1 MAQELELIV
10 DLLKEMKR
18 VNNTNMEG
26 FDRLLANISSKLD
39 SLDGSVASTE
49 LLKAYLG
56 ELTKNV
62 EDKYSTTIT
71 KFTDI
76 EQALRSIFLDQQEH
90 VHNKDM
96 KELFDIFSKNMNGFY
111 TEAKQQKALLSG
123 IESRLSD
130 LSNNKSDKE
139 DILRTITLLRN
150 DFENLNHAY
159 KNTIDEVNSNLK
171 GILTNLIKMD
181 QTAINTE
188 MKEQLDNLYKAASD
202 IVNYLKSI
210 DEKDAQIEKVLA
222 NVATSE
228 NLKIA
233 QGVLDSIIQKTI
245 EITASI
251 ENLSDKKDIEGL
263 QAAAVIMNNKLDEAS
278 TKEDFSKI
286 NLKTESLLTQAEE
299 VKQTLAEVTKNIEEL
314 PNTTQLEESLAG
326 IFQDTK
332 KLQEDIE
339 ASNLKKEV
347 NDIENKINNLTDELT
362 TVKNIIEDINE
373 VLASKILTSI
383 ESISFENET
392 YDIKEH
398 VSKMVAQLPQKEDID
413 RILEEHKAHSQAL
426 NSIIEKTD
434 IIQDKLDNLPT
445 HQDIEILN
453 NNQLGLIENLQAVAT
468 KEDFEALSSK
478 SDEIEDKLDN
488 LNFDNEFEH
497 IYDKTSSIEEWLEKS
512 KIKEKTEAISEKLE
526 AKSEQKDLLEL
537 LNLTKNIIKELEEL
551 SENADVKKVN
561 RTVSDIY
568 QMIDE
573 LKTDL
578 MNTQEM
584 HNDSIIVQLS
594 ELQKSISNIVTA
606 EEFSKFIDEL
616 KDFIQGI
623 LNHTEKLS
631 SDFDDVKK
639 LQDDIIF
646 KLENL
651 DVSNIKNAIESATH
665 DLKQTIEE
673 KHNDL
678 SEKVSSIDSKL
689 VTISEYL
696 NNGIKLDDEALKAT
710 IQEIREVLQNKK
722 SSFDDIEKDTNNVV
736 DDVHKYISE
745 IKNLLESSNKDISK
759 DVKEKLTN
767 LENIIVSYKAFN
779 ENNFEKIIDRL
790 SAYENLAGT
799 KSLPSSEIIG
809 SISELREIK
818 DQILQL
824 GETFNSLT
832 KSENLT
838 DKDVSSFISDKLN
851 ELGNNLN
858 ELSNNVEN
866 GIQQGFAYNAELIEE
881 KTTIILGFI
890 KELRHASTEDIDLFE
905 RLTVTDNKLMDLQ
918 QELELIN
925 TDVINGLTS
934 KTTTLIEEL
943 APIKE
948 LINVLKQNNSQITK
962 QEVSEK
968 LTDLHDTIHEDLTNN
983 PKLSRASYEN
993 LENTYDRISDRLTVT
1008 ENNLR
1013 DFILGDVDSVII
1025 KIDSLKTELE
1035 EQLNRIAPPDAGHM
1049 AEFHKFIDEINDFK
1063 QEQKDLLTNTAE
1075 DIKTSLSEKMED
1087 QHDEIKSLLTVA
1099 VNNEEII
1106 NAIEDLKK
1114 CFKSRI
1120 KALAKNADE
1129 EKSDEFATNEYEEA
1143 FEENSKSAQVIEDI
1157 KQDFNKFSDLIN
1169 NLSGENPEIEEVLN
1183 TIKNKIDT
1191 ITIVKSEPDENNM
1204 DFDII
1209 RDEDDEELPDEN
1221 IETIVGE
1228 NNFDFIKAFDLLK
1241 QDITKLRTDVEKAIP
1256 QEGKQSTIS
1265 SLSSIPKLGN
1275 DNLLINLNNKIDV
1288 LSKELNKDWLEEIKG
1303 YIAGSEIQSMLEDIS
1318 GKIDILTLTDNSE
1331 WIEDIKNT
1339 LQNLN
1344 TSDFSGESNKEI
1356 QEMLELISQKID
1368 ILASSDDYDLIEDV
1382 RDSIEASEEIKET
1395 LNLLDKKVD
1404 IIATSSNEDEFEDIH
1419 ESLENIETK
1428 IDEMSSLSGKSE
1440 GVEGLQDTLS
1450 SIESKIDVMS
1460 LSDNTEDFEGIHSSL
1475 ENIESK
1481 IDVISQTDNTDDFED
1496 IHSSLENIE
1505 SKIDV
1510 ISQTDNTNDFED
1522 IHSSLE
1528 NIESKIDVISQ
1539 TDNTDDFE
1547 NIHNSLE
1554 NIESKIDIISQSDD
1568 SATLDEIDEL
1578 KSQLENLSSKV
1589 DVVAQTDYT
1598 NDLDEIKDYIY
1609 GLEDKLSDIY
1619 IKTKPIEENVRKLSA
1634 TDAKLTSMLETLN
1647 HKIDEIFTNNNV
1659 NSQKEFEDIKHLI
1672 FAQSD
1677 FIKNFENNS
1686 KTEAFKKCLK
1696 ELTLE
1701 VNNLNL
1707 NSHTETK
1714 QVQKSLKEMKESIM
1728 AAVVTIFNQV
1738 SFIEESEDI
1747 KDFVEERTD
1756 EINQNLEEVTKQLKQ
1771 ITSST
1776 DETDYNYSMQD
1787 IESDLAKLRL
1797 ALNEL
1802 QNNELESQSSELAN
1816 ISDNVYRITSTV
1828 EELQNS
1834 MTQDEI
1840 KDIKSEI
1847 SNLREQTQKILA
1859 SSDESYNAINNGLED
1874 FSKVITNHLTDK
1886 VDKVT
1891 QMLEKSSVSDK
1902 VMRQALI
1909 YMGEW
1914 IDSASESMDKI
1925 SSNSEEIVDVKNT
1938 IEKLKKEIPEQTDI
1952 LNSIEEKFDEQQE
1965 RLSYFEKQISKLGNL
1980 EEKFEQQE
1988 ERIDRLEMTI
1998 EKILSAVE
2006 DIDDSKVSK
2015 KIDKLDK
2022 QLAKLS
2028 MNIEKL
2034 TAYVD

>member
-18 VNNTNMEG
+18 VNSTNMEG
-26 FDRLLANISSKLD
+26 FDRLLANISNRLD
-39 SLDGSVASTE
+39 SLDGNVASAE

-56 ELTKNV
+56 ELTKKV
-62 EDKYSTTIT
+62 EEKYSTTIT
-71 KFTDI
+71 KFSDI

-90 VHNKDM
+90 VRNKDM

-188 MKEQLDNLYKAASD
+188 MKEQLDILYKATSD
-202 IVNYLKSI
+202 IVNVLKAI

-233 QGVLDSIIQKTI
+233 QGVLDSIIEKTI
-245 EITASI
+245 DISSSI
-251 ENLSDKKDIEGL
+251 GTLADKKDIEGL
-263 QAAAVIMNNKLDEAS
+263 QAAAVIMNNKLDETS

-286 NLKTESLLTQAEE
+286 NLKTESLLTQTEE
-299 VKQTLAEVTKNIEEL
+299 VKQTLADVTKNIEKL
-314 PNTTQLEESLAG
+314 PNTTQLEEALAG

-339 ASNLKKEV
+339 SANIKNEV
-347 NDIENKINNLTDELT
+347 NSIEEKVNSLTDELT
-362 TVKNIIEDINE
+362 TIKNIIEDISE
-373 VLASKILTSI
+373 ILTSKILSSI
-383 ESISFENET
+383 EQISFENEA

-398 VSKMVAQLPQKEDID
+398 VSNMVAQLPQKEDIE
-413 RILEEHKAHSQAL
+413 RILEEHHAHNKAL
-426 NSIIEKTD
+426 NSILEKTD
-434 IIQDKLDNLPT
+434 VIQDKLDNLPT
-445 HQDIEILN
+445 HQDMEILN

-468 KEDFEALSSK
+468 KEDFEALSTK
-478 SDEIEDKLDN
+478 SDNLEEKLEN
-488 LNFDNEFEH
+488 LNFDNEFEN

-512 KIKEKTEAISEKLE
+512 KIKEKTEEITEKLE

-561 RTVSDIY
+561 RTVADIY

-594 ELQKSISNIVTA
+594 ELQKTISNVVTA

-616 KDFIQGI
+616 KDFIQRI
-623 LNHTEKLS
+623 LNHTEKLA
-631 SDFDDVKK
+631 SDFGDVKK

-646 KLENL
+646 KLDNI
-651 DVSNIKNAIESATH
+651 DISNIENTIQKNIESASTN
-665 DLKQTIEE
+665 LKQTIEK
-673 KHNDL
+673 KHEDL
-678 SEKVSSIDSKL
+678 SEKVTDVDTKL

-696 NNGIKLDDEALKAT
+696 NNGIKIDEEELKSSV
-710 IQEIREVLQNKK
+710 QEIREILQNKK
-722 SSFDDIEKDTNNVV
+722 SSFDNIEKDTNSVV
-736 DDVHKYISE
+736 EDVHKYVNE
-745 IKNLLESSNKDISK
+745 IKNLLGSSNKDISN

-779 ENNFEKIIDRL
+779 ENHFEKILDRL
-790 SAYENLAGT
+790 SAYENLAGAT
-799 KSLPSSEIIG
+799 SLPSSEIAG
-809 SISELREIK
+809 SISELGEIK
-818 DQILQL
+818 DQIIQL

-832 KSENLT
+832 KVENIT
-838 DKDVSSFISDKLN
+838 DKDISSFISDKLN
-851 ELGNNLN
+851 ELGENLN

-948 LINVLKQNNSQITK
+948 LIRVLKQNNDQITK
-962 QEVSEK
+962 QEVHEK
-968 LTDLHDTIHEDLTNN
+968 LTDLHDSIHEDLTNN
-983 PKLSRASYEN
+983 PKITRTSYEN
-993 LENTYDRISDRLTVT
+993 FENTYDKISERLTTT

-1013 DFILGDVDSVII
+1013 DFILGDVDSIII

-1035 EQLNRIAPPDAGHM
+1035 DQLNRIAPPDATHM
-1049 AEFHKFIDEINDFK
+1049 AEFHKFIDEINVFK
-1063 QEQKDLLTNTAE
+1063 QEQKDLLANTAE
-1075 DIKTSLSEKMED
+1075 DIKTSLAEKMED

-1120 KALAKNADE
+1120 KALAENKEE
-1129 EKSDEFATNEYEEA
+1129 EKSDEFATNEFEEA
-1143 FEENSKSAQVIEDI
+1143 FEENTKTAQVIADI
-1157 KQDFNKFSDLIN
+1157 KQDFNRFSDLIN
-1169 NLSGENPEIEEVLN
+1169 DLSGENPEIEDVLN

-1191 ITIVKSEPDENNM
+1191 ITIVRPEKNDDENLT

-1209 RDEDDEELPDEN
+1209 RDENDEEPLEEN
-1221 IETIVGE
+1221 IETIIGE

-1256 QEGKQSTIS
+1256 QDGNKPAIS

-1275 DNLLINLNNKIDV
+1275 DNLLINLNNKIDD

-1344 TSDFSGESNKEI
+1344 TSEISGEPNKEI
-1356 QEMLELISQKID
+1356 QEMLKLISQKID
-1368 ILASSDDYDLIEDV
+1368 ILASSDDYELIEDV
-1382 RDSIEASEEIKET
+1382 RDSIETSEEIKET

-1404 IIATSSNEDEFEDIH
+1404 IIATSNNNEEFEDI
-1419 ESLENIETK
+1419 
-1428 IDEMSSLSGKSE
+1428 
-1440 GVEGLQDTLS
+1440 QD
-1450 SIESKIDVMS
+1450 
-1460 LSDNTEDFEGIHSSL
+1460 SL

-1481 IDVISQTDNTDDFED
+1481 IDIISQTDNTENFDD
-1496 IHSSLENIE
+1496 I
-1505 SKIDV
+1505 
-1510 ISQTDNTNDFED
+1510 Q
-1522 IHSSLE
+1522 
-1528 NIESKIDVISQ
+1528 
-1539 TDNTDDFE
+1539 
-1547 NIHNSLE
+1547 NSLE
-1554 NIESKIDIISQSDD
+1554 NIESKIDIISQSED
-1568 SATLDEIDEL
+1568 STTLEEIDNL
-1578 KSQLENLSSKV
+1578 KHQLTNLSEKV
-1589 DVVAQTDYT
+1589 DIVAQTDYS
-1598 NDLDEIKDYIY
+1598 NDLDEIRDYIY

-1619 IKTKPIEENVRKLSA
+1619 TKTKPIEENVRKLSA
-1634 TDAKLTSMLETLN
+1634 SDAKLTSMLETLN
-1647 HKIDEIFTNNNV
+1647 HKIDEIFTNNNA

-1677 FIKNFENNS
+1677 FIKNFENNG

-1701 VNNLNL
+1701 VNNLNI

-1802 QNNELESQSSELAN
+1802 QNNELENQSSELAN
-1816 ISDNVYRITSTV
+1816 IADNVYRITSTV

-1847 SNLREQTQKILA
+1847 FTLREQTQKILA
-1859 SSDESYNAINNGLED
+1859 SSDESYNAINTGLEG

-1891 QMLEKSSVSDK
+1891 EMLEKSSVSDK

-1914 IDSASESMDKI
+1914 IDSASESIDKI
-1925 SSNSEEIVDVKNT
+1925 SSNAEEIVDVKNT

-2006 DIDDSKVSK
+2006 DIDDSKVNK

-2028 MNIEKL
+2028 INIEKL

>member
-18 VNNTNMEG
+18 VNSTNMEG
-26 FDRLLANISSKLD
+26 FDRLLANISNRLD
-39 SLDGSVASTE
+39 SLDGNVASAE

-56 ELTKNV
+56 ELTKKV
-62 EDKYSTTIT
+62 EEKYSTTIT
-71 KFTDI
+71 KFSDI

-90 VHNKDM
+90 VRNKDM

-188 MKEQLDNLYKAASD
+188 MKEQLDILYKATSD
-202 IVNYLKSI
+202 IVNVLKAI

-233 QGVLDSIIQKTI
+233 QGVLDSIIEKTI
-245 EITASI
+245 DISSSI
-251 ENLSDKKDIEGL
+251 GNLADKKDIEGL
-263 QAAAVIMNNKLDEAS
+263 QAAAVIMNNKLDETS

-286 NLKTESLLTQAEE
+286 NLKTESLLTQTEE
-299 VKQTLAEVTKNIEEL
+299 VKQTLADVTKNIEKL
-314 PNTTQLEESLAG
+314 PNTTQLEEALAG

-339 ASNLKKEV
+339 SANIKNEV
-347 NDIENKINNLTDELT
+347 NSIEEKVNSLTDELT
-362 TVKNIIEDINE
+362 TVKNIIEDISE
-373 VLASKILTSI
+373 ILTSKILSSI
-383 ESISFENET
+383 EQISFENEA

-398 VSKMVAQLPQKEDID
+398 VSNMVALLPQKEDIE
-413 RILEEHKAHSQAL
+413 RILEEHHAHNKAL
-426 NSIIEKTD
+426 NSILEKTD
-434 IIQDKLDNLPT
+434 VIQDKLDNLPT
-445 HQDIEILN
+445 HQDMEILN

-468 KEDFEALSSK
+468 KEDFEALSTK
-478 SDEIEDKLDN
+478 SDNLEEKLEN
-488 LNFDNEFEH
+488 LNFDNEFEN

-512 KIKEKTEAISEKLE
+512 KIKEKTEEITEKLE

-561 RTVSDIY
+561 RTVADIY

-594 ELQKSISNIVTA
+594 ELQKTISNVVTA

-616 KDFIQGI
+616 KDFIQRI
-623 LNHTEKLS
+623 LNHTEKLA
-631 SDFDDVKK
+631 SDFGDVKK
-639 LQDDIIF
+639 LQDDIII
-646 KLENL
+646 KLDNI
-651 DVSNIKNAIESATH
+651 DISNIENTIQKNIESASTN
-665 DLKQTIEE
+665 LKQTIEK
-673 KHNDL
+673 KHEDL
-678 SEKVSSIDSKL
+678 SEKVSNIDTKL
-689 VTISEYL
+689 ITISEYL
-696 NNGIKLDDEALKAT
+696 NNGIKLDDATLKTT
-710 IQEIREVLQNKK
+710 IKEIREILQNKK
-722 SSFDDIEKDTNNVV
+722 SSFDNIEKDTNSVV
-736 DDVHKYISE
+736 EDVHKYVNE
-745 IKNLLESSNKDISK
+745 IKNLLGSSNKDISN

-779 ENNFEKIIDRL
+779 ENHFEKILDRL
-790 SAYENLAGT
+790 SAYENLAGAT
-799 KSLPSSEIIG
+799 SLPSSEIAG
-809 SISELREIK
+809 SISELGEIK
-818 DQILQL
+818 DQIIQL

-832 KSENLT
+832 KVENIT
-838 DKDVSSFISDKLN
+838 DKDISSFISDKLN
-851 ELGNNLN
+851 ELGENLN

-948 LINVLKQNNSQITK
+948 LIRVLKQNNDQITK
-962 QEVSEK
+962 QEVHEK
-968 LTDLHDTIHEDLTNN
+968 LTDLHDSIHEDLTNN
-983 PKLSRASYEN
+983 PKITRTSYEN
-993 LENTYDRISDRLTVT
+993 FENTYDKISERLTTT

-1013 DFILGDVDSVII
+1013 DFILGDVDSIII

-1035 EQLNRIAPPDAGHM
+1035 DQLNRIAPPDAAHM
-1049 AEFHKFIDEINDFK
+1049 AEFHKFIDEINVFK
-1063 QEQKDLLTNTAE
+1063 QEQKDLLANTAE
-1075 DIKTSLSEKMED
+1075 DIKTSLAEKMED

-1120 KALAKNADE
+1120 KALAENKEE
-1129 EKSDEFATNEYEEA
+1129 EKSDEFATNEFEEA
-1143 FEENSKSAQVIEDI
+1143 FEENTKTAQVIADI
-1157 KQDFNKFSDLIN
+1157 KQDFNRFSDLIN
-1169 NLSGENPEIEEVLN
+1169 DLSGENPEIEDVLN

-1191 ITIVKSEPDENNM
+1191 ITIVRPEKNDDENLT

-1209 RDEDDEELPDEN
+1209 RDENDEEPLEEN
-1221 IETIVGE
+1221 IETIIGE

-1256 QEGKQSTIS
+1256 QDGNKPAIS

-1275 DNLLINLNNKIDV
+1275 DNLLINLNNKIDD

-1344 TSDFSGESNKEI
+1344 TSEISGEPNKEI
-1356 QEMLELISQKID
+1356 QEMLKLISQKID
-1368 ILASSDDYDLIEDV
+1368 ILASSDDYELIEDV
-1382 RDSIEASEEIKET
+1382 RDSIETSEEIKET

-1404 IIATSSNEDEFEDIH
+1404 IIATSNNNEEFEDI
-1419 ESLENIETK
+1419 
-1428 IDEMSSLSGKSE
+1428 
-1440 GVEGLQDTLS
+1440 QD
-1450 SIESKIDVMS
+1450 
-1460 LSDNTEDFEGIHSSL
+1460 SL

-1481 IDVISQTDNTDDFED
+1481 IDIISQTDNTENFDD
-1496 IHSSLENIE
+1496 I
-1505 SKIDV
+1505 
-1510 ISQTDNTNDFED
+1510 Q
-1522 IHSSLE
+1522 
-1528 NIESKIDVISQ
+1528 
-1539 TDNTDDFE
+1539 
-1547 NIHNSLE
+1547 NSLE
-1554 NIESKIDIISQSDD
+1554 NIESKIDIISQSED
-1568 SATLDEIDEL
+1568 STTLEEIDNL
-1578 KSQLENLSSKV
+1578 KHQLTNLSEKV
-1589 DVVAQTDYT
+1589 DIVAQTDYS
-1598 NDLDEIKDYIY
+1598 NDLDEIRDYIY

-1619 IKTKPIEENVRKLSA
+1619 TKTKPIEENVRKLSA
-1634 TDAKLTSMLETLN
+1634 SDAKLTSMLETLN
-1647 HKIDEIFTNNNV
+1647 HKIDEIFTNNNA

-1701 VNNLNL
+1701 VNNLNI

-1787 IESDLAKLRL
+1787 IESDIAKLRL

-1802 QNNELESQSSELAN
+1802 QNNELENQSSELAN
-1816 ISDNVYRITSTV
+1816 IADNVYRITSTV

-1847 SNLREQTQKILA
+1847 FTLREQTQKILA
-1859 SSDESYNAINNGLED
+1859 SSDESYNAINTGLEG

-1891 QMLEKSSVSDK
+1891 EMLEKSSVSDK

-1914 IDSASESMDKI
+1914 IDSASESIDKI
-1925 SSNSEEIVDVKNT
+1925 SSNAEEIVDVKNT

-2006 DIDDSKVSK
+2006 DIDDSKVNK

-2028 MNIEKL
+2028 INIEKL

>member
-10 DLLKEMKR
+10 DLLREMKR
-18 VNNTNMEG
+18 VNSTNMEG
-26 FDRLLANISSKLD
+26 FDKLLSSISNKLD
-39 SLDGSVASTE
+39 SMDTSASTE
-49 LLKAYLG
+49 LLKAYLT

-62 EDKYSTTIT
+62 EKKYSTTIS

-76 EQALRSIFLDQQEH
+76 EKALKSIFLDQQEH
-90 VHNKDM
+90 VRNKDM

-171 GILTNLIKMD
+171 GILTNLIKID
-181 QTAINTE
+181 QTSINSE
-188 MKEQLDNLYKAASD
+188 IKEQIDNLYKATGD
-202 IVNYLKSI
+202 IVNFLKSI
-210 DEKDAQIEKVLA
+210 DEKDSRIEKVLA

-233 QGVLDSIIQKTI
+233 QGVLDSIIEKTI
-245 EITASI
+245 NISDSI

-263 QAAAVIMNNKLDEAS
+263 QAAAVIMNNKLEETS
-278 TKEDFSKI
+278 TKEDLSKI
-286 NLKTESLLTQAEE
+286 NLKAESLLTQAEE
-299 VKQTLAEVTKNIEEL
+299 VKQNLAEVTKNIEHL
-314 PNTTQLEESLAG
+314 PNTDQLEASLAG
-326 IFQDTK
+326 IFQDLK
-332 KLQEDIE
+332 KLQSEIETLNIKSNITDIE
-339 ASNLKKEV
+339 T
-347 NDIENKINNLTDELT
+347 KITTLAEELT
-362 TVKNIIEDINE
+362 TVKNIIGDINE
-373 VLASKILTSI
+373 VLSAKILTAI
-383 ESISFENET
+383 EKISFENEA
-392 YDIKEH
+392 YEIKEH
-398 VSKMVAQLPQKEDID
+398 VSKMVSQLPQKEDIE
-413 RILEEHKAHSQAL
+413 RIIEEHELHNKTL
-426 NSIIEKTD
+426 NSILEKTD
-434 IIQDKLDNLPT
+434 IIQDRLDTLPT
-445 HQDIEILN
+445 HQDMESLN

-468 KEDFEALSSK
+468 KEDVDTLYSK
-478 SDEIEDKLDN
+478 TDDIEEKLDN
-488 LNFDNEFEH
+488 LNFDNEFEN
-497 IYDKTSSIEEWLEKS
+497 IYEKTSSIEEWLENS
-512 KIKEKTEAISEKLE
+512 KIKEKTEEISEKLE

-551 SENADVKKVN
+551 SANADVKKVN
-561 RTVSDIY
+561 RTVADIY

-578 MNTQEM
+578 INTQEM

-594 ELQKSISNIVTA
+594 ELQKTISNIVTA
-606 EEFSKFIDEL
+606 EEFSKFIEEL

-623 LNHTEKLS
+623 LNHTEKLA

-646 KLENL
+646 KLDNI
-651 DVSNIKNAIESATH
+651 DVSNIENSIQQNLSSVASEI
-665 DLKQTIEE
+665 KQTIDE
-673 KHNDL
+673 KHENL
-678 SEKVSSIDSKL
+678 SEKVSDIDTKL
-689 VTISEYL
+689 VTISEFL
-696 NNGIKLDDEALKAT
+696 NNGIQINDESLKES
-710 IQEIREVLQNKK
+710 IKEVREILQNKK
-722 SSFDDIEKDTNNVV
+722 SSFDDIEKDTNSVI
-736 DDVHKYISE
+736 DDVHKYIDG
-745 IKNLLESSNKDISK
+745 IKNIFESSNKDLSN
-759 DVKEKLTN
+759 DVKQKLTD
-767 LENIIVSYKAFN
+767 LENIVVSYKAFN
-779 ENNFEKIIDRL
+779 ENQFTKILDRL
-790 SAYENLAGT
+790 GAYENLAGT
-799 KSLPSSEIIG
+799 ASIPSGEISG
-809 SISELREIK
+809 SVAELSEIK

-832 KSENLT
+832 LSENLS
-838 DKDVSSFISDKLN
+838 DKEISSFISDKLN
-851 ELGNNLN
+851 ELGNNLS

-881 KTTIILGFI
+881 KTSIILGFI

-948 LINVLKQNNSQITK
+948 LIGLLKQNNAQATR
-962 QEVSEK
+962 QEVNEK
-968 LTDLHDTIHEDLTNN
+968 LANLHESIHDDLTNS
-983 PKLSRASYEN
+983 PKLSRPAYEN
-993 LENTYDRISDRLTVT
+993 LENTYDRISDRLTAT

-1013 DFILGDVDSVII
+1013 DFILGDIDSVII
-1025 KIDSLKTELE
+1025 KIDTLKSELE
-1035 EQLNRIAPPDAGHM
+1035 EQLNRIAPPNADQM
-1049 AEFHKFIDEINDFK
+1049 AEFHKFIEDINNFK

-1099 VNNEEII
+1099 VNNEEIVK
-1106 NAIEDLKK
+1106 AIEDLKK
-1114 CFKSRI
+1114 CFKTKI
-1120 KALAKNADE
+1120 KALTQKSDE
-1129 EKSDEFATNEYEEA
+1129 TNSDEFATNEFEEA
-1143 FEENSKSAQVIEDI
+1143 FEENSKSAQIIDDI
-1157 KQDFNKFSDLIN
+1157 KQDFNKFSDLIKD
-1169 NLSGENPEIEEVLN
+1169 LSGENPEIEQVLN

-1191 ITIVKSEPDENNM
+1191 ITIVKSEKDIDENLT
-1204 DFDII
+1204 DFDFLE
-1209 RDEDDEELPDEN
+1209 EDDENSEN
-1221 IETIVGE
+1221 ETIVGE

-1241 QDITKLRTDVEKAIP
+1241 QDITKLRTDIEKAIP
-1256 QEGKQSTIS
+1256 QEEKTKQLTT
-1265 SLSSIPKLGN
+1265 LSSIPRVGN
-1275 DNLLINLNNKIDV
+1275 DNLLVNLNNKIDI

-1331 WIEDIKNT
+1331 WVEDIKNT
-1339 LQNLN
+1339 IQNLN
-1344 TSDFSGESNKEI
+1344 TSEISDSSNKEI
-1356 QEMLELISQKID
+1356 QEMLNLISQKID
-1368 ILASSDDYDLIEDV
+1368 ILASSEDYELIEEV
-1382 RDSIEASEEIKET
+1382 RDSVEATEEIKDNIDV
-1395 LNLLDKKVD
+1395 LNKKVD
-1404 IIATSSNEDEFEDIH
+1404 VLA
-1419 ESLENIETK
+1419 
-1428 IDEMSSLSGKSE
+1428 
-1440 GVEGLQDTLS
+1440 
-1450 SIESKIDVMS
+1450 
-1460 LSDNTEDFEGIHSSL
+1460 LSDYTPDL
-1475 ENIESK
+1475 E
-1481 IDVISQTDNTDDFED
+1481 
-1496 IHSSLENIE
+1496 
-1505 SKIDV
+1505 
-1510 ISQTDNTNDFED
+1510 
-1522 IHSSLE
+1522 
-1528 NIESKIDVISQ
+1528 
-1539 TDNTDDFE
+1539 
-1547 NIHNSLE
+1547 
-1554 NIESKIDIISQSDD
+1554 
-1568 SATLDEIDEL
+1568 
-1578 KSQLENLSSKV
+1578 
-1589 DVVAQTDYT
+1589 
-1598 NDLDEIKDYIY
+1598 EIKDYVSEI
-1609 GLEDKLSDIY
+1609 EDKLSNIDA
-1619 IKTKPIEENVRKLSA
+1619 KQLEENVRKLSD
-1634 TDAKLTSMLETLN
+1634 TDVKLTSMLETLN
-1647 HKIDEIFTNNNV
+1647 QKIDELFSKGNTN
-1659 NSQKEFEDIKHLI
+1659 SSKELEDIKHLI

-1677 FIKNFENNS
+1677 FIKNLENNS

-1776 DETDYNYSMQD
+1776 DATDYNYSMQD

-1802 QNNELESQSSELAN
+1802 QNNELENQSSELAN

-1847 SNLREQTQKILA
+1847 ANLREQTQKILA
-1859 SSDESYNAINNGLED
+1859 SSDESYNAINTGLEG

-1891 QMLEKSSVSDK
+1891 KMLEKSSASDK

-1914 IDSASESMDKI
+1914 IDSASDSMDKI
-1925 SSNSEEIVDVKNT
+1925 TSNSEEIVDVKNT
-1938 IEKLKKEIPEQTDI
+1938 IESLKKEIPEQTDI

-2028 MNIEKL
+2028 INIEKL

>member
-18 VNNTNMEG
+18 VNSTNMEG
-26 FDRLLANISSKLD
+26 FDRLLANISNKLD
-39 SLDGSVASTE
+39 SLDGSVTSTE

-62 EDKYSTTIT
+62 EEKYSTTIN
-71 KFTDI
+71 KFSDI

-90 VHNKDM
+90 VRNKDM

-188 MKEQLDNLYKAASD
+188 MKEQLDILYKATSD
-202 IVNYLKSI
+202 IVTVLKAI

-233 QGVLDSIIQKTI
+233 QGVLDSIIEKTI
-245 EITASI
+245 DISSSI
-251 ENLSDKKDIEGL
+251 ENLADKKDIEGL
-263 QAAAVIMNNKLDEAS
+263 QAAAVIMNNKLDETS

-286 NLKTESLLTQAEE
+286 NLKTESLLTQTEE
-299 VKQTLAEVTKNIEEL
+299 VKQTLADVTKNIEKL
-314 PNTTQLEESLAG
+314 PNTTQLEEALAG

-332 KLQEDIE
+332 KLQEEIHS
-339 ASNLKKEV
+339 ANLKNEV
-347 NDIENKINNLTDELT
+347 NCIEEKVNSLTDELT
-362 TVKNIIEDINE
+362 TVKNIIEDISE
-373 VLASKILTSI
+373 ILTSKILSSI
-383 ESISFENET
+383 EQISFENEA
-392 YDIKEH
+392 YAIKEH
-398 VSKMVAQLPQKEDID
+398 VSKMVAQLPQKEDIE
-413 RILEEHKAHSQAL
+413 RILEEHHAHNKAL
-426 NSIIEKTD
+426 NSILEKTD
-434 IIQDKLDNLPT
+434 VIQDRLDNLPT
-445 HQDIEILN
+445 HQDMEILN

-468 KEDFEALSSK
+468 KEDFEALSTK
-478 SDEIEDKLDN
+478 SDNLEEKLEN
-488 LNFDNEFEH
+488 LNFDNEFEN

-512 KIKEKTEAISEKLE
+512 KIKEKTEEITEKLE

-561 RTVSDIY
+561 RTVADIY

-594 ELQKSISNIVTA
+594 ELQKTISNIVTA

-623 LNHTEKLS
+623 LNHTEKLA

-646 KLENL
+646 KLDNI
-651 DVSNIKNAIESATH
+651 DISNIENTIQKNIESASTN
-665 DLKQTIEE
+665 LKQTIEK
-673 KHNDL
+673 KHEDL
-678 SEKVSSIDSKL
+678 SEKVSNIDTKL
-689 VTISEYL
+689 ITISEYL
-696 NNGIKLDDEALKAT
+696 NNGIKLDDAT
-710 IQEIREVLQNKK
+710 LQTTIKEIREILQNKK
-722 SSFDDIEKDTNNVV
+722 SSFDNIEKDTNSVV
-736 DDVHKYISE
+736 EDVHKYVNE
-745 IKNLLESSNKDISK
+745 IKNLLGSSNKDISN

-779 ENNFEKIIDRL
+779 ENHFEKILDRL
-790 SAYENLAGT
+790 SAYENLAGAT
-799 KSLPSSEIIG
+799 SIPSSEIAG
-809 SISELREIK
+809 SISELSEIK
-818 DQILQL
+818 DQIIQL

-832 KSENLT
+832 KVENIT
-838 DKDVSSFISDKLN
+838 GKDISSFISDKLN
-851 ELGNNLN
+851 ELGENLN

-948 LINVLKQNNSQITK
+948 LIGVLKQNNDQITK
-962 QEVSEK
+962 QEVHEK
-968 LTDLHDTIHEDLTNN
+968 LTDLHDSIHEDLTNN
-983 PKLSRASYEN
+983 PKITRTSYEN
-993 LENTYDRISDRLTVT
+993 FENTYDKISERLTTT

-1013 DFILGDVDSVII
+1013 DFILGDVDSIII

-1035 EQLNRIAPPDAGHM
+1035 DQLNRIAPPDATHM
-1049 AEFHKFIDEINDFK
+1049 AEFHKFIDEINVFK
-1063 QEQKDLLTNTAE
+1063 QEQKDLLANTAE
-1075 DIKTSLSEKMED
+1075 DIKTSLAEKMED

-1120 KALAKNADE
+1120 KALAENKEE
-1129 EKSDEFATNEYEEA
+1129 EKSDEFATNEFEEA
-1143 FEENSKSAQVIEDI
+1143 FEENTKTAQVIADI
-1157 KQDFNKFSDLIN
+1157 KQDFNRFSDLIN
-1169 NLSGENPEIEEVLN
+1169 DLSGENPEIEDVLN

-1191 ITIVKSEPDENNM
+1191 ITIVRPEKNDDENLT

-1209 RDEDDEELPDEN
+1209 RDENDEEPLEEN
-1221 IETIVGE
+1221 IETIIGE

-1256 QEGKQSTIS
+1256 QDGNKPAIS

-1275 DNLLINLNNKIDV
+1275 DNLLINLNNKIDD

-1344 TSDFSGESNKEI
+1344 TSEISGEPNKEI
-1356 QEMLELISQKID
+1356 QEMLKLISQKID
-1368 ILASSDDYDLIEDV
+1368 ILASSDDYELIEDV
-1382 RDSIEASEEIKET
+1382 RDSIETSEEIKET

-1404 IIATSSNEDEFEDIH
+1404 IIATSNNNEEIEDIQD
-1419 ESLENIETK
+1419 SLENIETK
-1428 IDEMSSLSGKSE
+1428 IDEISQTG
-1440 GVEGLQDTLS
+1440 
-1450 SIESKIDVMS
+1450 
-1460 LSDNTEDFEGIHSSL
+1460 NTENFDEIQNSL

-1481 IDVISQTDNTDDFED
+1481 IDIISQTDNTENFDD
-1496 IHSSLENIE
+1496 I
-1505 SKIDV
+1505 
-1510 ISQTDNTNDFED
+1510 Q
-1522 IHSSLE
+1522 
-1528 NIESKIDVISQ
+1528 
-1539 TDNTDDFE
+1539 
-1547 NIHNSLE
+1547 NSLE
-1554 NIESKIDIISQSDD
+1554 NIESKIDIISQSED
-1568 SATLDEIDEL
+1568 STTLEEIDNL
-1578 KSQLENLSSKV
+1578 KHQLTNLSEKV
-1589 DVVAQTDYT
+1589 DIVAQTDYS
-1598 NDLDEIKDYIY
+1598 NDLDEIRDYIY

-1619 IKTKPIEENVRKLSA
+1619 TKTKPIEENVRKLSA
-1634 TDAKLTSMLETLN
+1634 SDAKLTSMLETLN
-1647 HKIDEIFTNNNV
+1647 HKIDEIFTNNNA

-1701 VNNLNL
+1701 VNNLNI

-1802 QNNELESQSSELAN
+1802 QNNELENQSSELAN
-1816 ISDNVYRITSTV
+1816 IADNVYRITSTV

-1847 SNLREQTQKILA
+1847 FTLREQTQKILA
-1859 SSDESYNAINNGLED
+1859 SSDESYNAINTGLEG

-1891 QMLEKSSVSDK
+1891 EMLEKSSVSDK

-1914 IDSASESMDKI
+1914 IDSASESIDKI
-1925 SSNSEEIVDVKNT
+1925 SSNAEEIVDVKNT

-2006 DIDDSKVSK
+2006 DIDDSKVNK

-2028 MNIEKL
+2028 INIEKL

>member
-18 VNNTNMEG
+18 VNSTNMEG
-26 FDRLLANISSKLD
+26 FDRLLANISNRLD
-39 SLDGSVASTE
+39 SLDGNVASAE

-56 ELTKNV
+56 ELTKKV
-62 EDKYSTTIT
+62 EEKYSTTIT
-71 KFTDI
+71 KFSDI

-90 VHNKDM
+90 VRNKDM

-188 MKEQLDNLYKAASD
+188 MKEQLDILYKATSD
-202 IVNYLKSI
+202 IVNVLKAI

-233 QGVLDSIIQKTI
+233 QGVLDSIIEKTI
-245 EITASI
+245 DISSSI
-251 ENLSDKKDIEGL
+251 GNLADKKDIEGL
-263 QAAAVIMNNKLDEAS
+263 QAAAVIMNNKLDETS

-286 NLKTESLLTQAEE
+286 NLKTESLLTQTEE
-299 VKQTLAEVTKNIEEL
+299 VKQTLADVTKNIEKL
-314 PNTTQLEESLAG
+314 PNTTQLEEALAG

-339 ASNLKKEV
+339 SANIKNEV
-347 NDIENKINNLTDELT
+347 NSIEEKVNSLTDELT
-362 TVKNIIEDINE
+362 TIKNIIEDISE
-373 VLASKILTSI
+373 ILTSKILSSI
-383 ESISFENET
+383 EQISFENEA

-398 VSKMVAQLPQKEDID
+398 VSNMVAQLPQKEDIE
-413 RILEEHKAHSQAL
+413 RILEEHHAHNKAL
-426 NSIIEKTD
+426 NSILEKTD
-434 IIQDKLDNLPT
+434 VIQDKLDNLPT
-445 HQDIEILN
+445 HQDMEILN

-468 KEDFEALSSK
+468 KEDFEALSTK
-478 SDEIEDKLDN
+478 SDNLEEKLEN
-488 LNFDNEFEH
+488 LNFDNEFEN

-512 KIKEKTEAISEKLE
+512 KIKEKTEEITEKLE

-537 LNLTKNIIKELEEL
+537 LYLTKNIIKELEEL

-561 RTVSDIY
+561 RTVADIY

-594 ELQKSISNIVTA
+594 ELQKTISNVVTA

-616 KDFIQGI
+616 KDFIQRI
-623 LNHTEKLS
+623 LNHTEKLA
-631 SDFDDVKK
+631 SDFGDVKK

-646 KLENL
+646 KLDNI
-651 DVSNIKNAIESATH
+651 DISNIENTIQKNIESASTN
-665 DLKQTIEE
+665 LKQTIEK
-673 KHNDL
+673 KHEDL
-678 SEKVSSIDSKL
+678 SEKVSNIDTKL
-689 VTISEYL
+689 ITISEYL
-696 NNGIKLDDEALKAT
+696 NNGIKLDDATLKTT
-710 IQEIREVLQNKK
+710 IKEIREILQNKK
-722 SSFDDIEKDTNNVV
+722 SSFDNIEKDTNSVV
-736 DDVHKYISE
+736 EDVHKYVNE
-745 IKNLLESSNKDISK
+745 IKNLLESSHQDISN

-779 ENNFEKIIDRL
+779 ENHFEKILDRL
-790 SAYENLAGT
+790 SAYENLAGAT
-799 KSLPSSEIIG
+799 SLPSSEIAG
-809 SISELREIK
+809 SISELGEIK
-818 DQILQL
+818 DQIIQL

-832 KSENLT
+832 KVENIT
-838 DKDVSSFISDKLN
+838 DKDISSFISDKLN
-851 ELGNNLN
+851 ELGENLN

-948 LINVLKQNNSQITK
+948 LIRVLKQNNDQITK
-962 QEVSEK
+962 QEVHEK
-968 LTDLHDTIHEDLTNN
+968 LTDLHDSIHEDLTNN
-983 PKLSRASYEN
+983 PKITRTSYEN
-993 LENTYDRISDRLTVT
+993 FENTYDKISERLTTT

-1013 DFILGDVDSVII
+1013 DFILGDVDSIII

-1035 EQLNRIAPPDAGHM
+1035 DQLNRIAPPDAAHM
-1049 AEFHKFIDEINDFK
+1049 AEFHKFIDEINVFK
-1063 QEQKDLLTNTAE
+1063 QEQKDLLANTAE
-1075 DIKTSLSEKMED
+1075 DIKASLAEKMED

-1120 KALAKNADE
+1120 KALAENKEE
-1129 EKSDEFATNEYEEA
+1129 EKSDEFATNEFEEA
-1143 FEENSKSAQVIEDI
+1143 FEENTKTAQVIADI
-1157 KQDFNKFSDLIN
+1157 KQDFNRFSDLIN
-1169 NLSGENPEIEEVLN
+1169 DLSGENPEIEDVLN

-1191 ITIVKSEPDENNM
+1191 ITIVRPEKNDDENLT

-1209 RDEDDEELPDEN
+1209 RDENDEEPLEEN
-1221 IETIVGE
+1221 IETIIGE

-1256 QEGKQSTIS
+1256 QDGNKPAIS

-1275 DNLLINLNNKIDV
+1275 DNLLINLNNKIDD

-1344 TSDFSGESNKEI
+1344 TSEISGEPNKEI
-1356 QEMLELISQKID
+1356 QEMLKLISQKID
-1368 ILASSDDYDLIEDV
+1368 ILASSDDYELIEDV
-1382 RDSIEASEEIKET
+1382 RDSIETSEEIKET

-1404 IIATSSNEDEFEDIH
+1404 IIATSNNNEEIEDI
-1419 ESLENIETK
+1419 
-1428 IDEMSSLSGKSE
+1428 
-1440 GVEGLQDTLS
+1440 QD
-1450 SIESKIDVMS
+1450 
-1460 LSDNTEDFEGIHSSL
+1460 SL

-1481 IDVISQTDNTDDFED
+1481 IDIISQTDNTENFDD
-1496 IHSSLENIE
+1496 I
-1505 SKIDV
+1505 
-1510 ISQTDNTNDFED
+1510 Q
-1522 IHSSLE
+1522 
-1528 NIESKIDVISQ
+1528 
-1539 TDNTDDFE
+1539 
-1547 NIHNSLE
+1547 NSLE
-1554 NIESKIDIISQSDD
+1554 NIESKIDIISQSED
-1568 SATLDEIDEL
+1568 STTLEEIDNL
-1578 KSQLENLSSKV
+1578 KHQLTNLSEKV
-1589 DVVAQTDYT
+1589 DIVAQTDYS
-1598 NDLDEIKDYIY
+1598 NDLDEIRDYIY

-1619 IKTKPIEENVRKLSA
+1619 TKTKPIEENVRKLSA
-1634 TDAKLTSMLETLN
+1634 SDAKLTSMLETLN
-1647 HKIDEIFTNNNV
+1647 HKIDELFTNNNV

-1701 VNNLNL
+1701 VNNLNI

-1802 QNNELESQSSELAN
+1802 QNNELENQSSELAN
-1816 ISDNVYRITSTV
+1816 IADNVYRITSTV

-1847 SNLREQTQKILA
+1847 FTLREQTQKILA
-1859 SSDESYNAINNGLED
+1859 SSDESYNAINTGLEG

-1891 QMLEKSSVSDK
+1891 EMLEKSSVSDK

-1914 IDSASESMDKI
+1914 IDSASESIDKI
-1925 SSNSEEIVDVKNT
+1925 SSNAEEIVDVKNT

-2006 DIDDSKVSK
+2006 DIDDSKVNK

-2028 MNIEKL
+2028 INIEKL

>member
-18 VNNTNMEG
+18 VNSTNMEG
-26 FDRLLANISSKLD
+26 FDRLLANISNRLD
-39 SLDGSVASTE
+39 SLDGNVASAE

-56 ELTKNV
+56 ELTKKV
-62 EDKYSTTIT
+62 EEKYSTTIT
-71 KFTDI
+71 KFSDI

-90 VHNKDM
+90 VRNKDM

-188 MKEQLDNLYKAASD
+188 MKEQLDILYKATSD
-202 IVNYLKSI
+202 IVNVLKAI

-233 QGVLDSIIQKTI
+233 QGVLDSIIEKTI
-245 EITASI
+245 DISSSI
-251 ENLSDKKDIEGL
+251 GNLADKKDIEGL
-263 QAAAVIMNNKLDEAS
+263 QAAAVIMNNKLDETS

-286 NLKTESLLTQAEE
+286 NLKTESLLTQTEE
-299 VKQTLAEVTKNIEEL
+299 VKQTLADVTKNIEKL
-314 PNTTQLEESLAG
+314 PNTTQLEEALAG

-332 KLQEDIE
+332 KLQEDI
-339 ASNLKKEV
+339 ASANIKNEV
-347 NDIENKINNLTDELT
+347 NSIEEKVNSLTDELT
-362 TVKNIIEDINE
+362 TVKNIIEDISE
-373 VLASKILTSI
+373 ILTSKILSSI
-383 ESISFENET
+383 EQISFENEA

-398 VSKMVAQLPQKEDID
+398 VSNMVAQLPQKEDIE
-413 RILEEHKAHSQAL
+413 RILEEHQAHNKALS
-426 NSIIEKTD
+426 SILEKTD
-434 IIQDKLDNLPT
+434 VIQDKLDNLPT
-445 HQDIEILN
+445 HQDMEILN

-468 KEDFEALSSK
+468 KEDFEALSTK
-478 SDEIEDKLDN
+478 SDNLEEKLEN
-488 LNFDNEFEH
+488 LNFDNEFEN

-512 KIKEKTEAISEKLE
+512 KIKEKTEEITEKLE

-561 RTVSDIY
+561 RTVADIY

-594 ELQKSISNIVTA
+594 ELQKTISNVVTA

-616 KDFIQGI
+616 KDFIQRI
-623 LNHTEKLS
+623 LNHTEKLA
-631 SDFDDVKK
+631 SDFGDVKK

-646 KLENL
+646 KLDNI
-651 DVSNIKNAIESATH
+651 DISNIENTIQKNIESASSN
-665 DLKQTIEE
+665 LKQTIEK
-673 KHNDL
+673 KHEDL
-678 SEKVSSIDSKL
+678 SEKVSNIDTKL
-689 VTISEYL
+689 ITISEYL
-696 NNGIKLDDEALKAT
+696 NNGIKLDDATLKTT
-710 IQEIREVLQNKK
+710 IKEIREILQNKK
-722 SSFDDIEKDTNNVV
+722 SSFDNIEKDTNSVV
-736 DDVHKYISE
+736 EDVHKYVNE
-745 IKNLLESSNKDISK
+745 IKNLLESSHQDISN

-779 ENNFEKIIDRL
+779 ENNFEKILDRL
-790 SAYENLAGT
+790 SAYENLAGAT
-799 KSLPSSEIIG
+799 SLPSSEIAG
-809 SISELREIK
+809 SISELGEIK
-818 DQILQL
+818 DQIIQL

-832 KSENLT
+832 KVENIT
-838 DKDVSSFISDKLN
+838 DKDISSFISDKLN
-851 ELGNNLN
+851 ELGENLN

-948 LINVLKQNNSQITK
+948 LIRVLKQNNDQITK
-962 QEVSEK
+962 QEVHEK
-968 LTDLHDTIHEDLTNN
+968 LTDLHDSIHEDLTNN
-983 PKLSRASYEN
+983 PKITRTSYEN
-993 LENTYDRISDRLTVT
+993 FENTYDKISERLTTT

-1013 DFILGDVDSVII
+1013 DFILGDVDSIII

-1035 EQLNRIAPPDAGHM
+1035 DQLNRIAPPDATHM
-1049 AEFHKFIDEINDFK
+1049 AEFHKFIDEINVFK
-1063 QEQKDLLTNTAE
+1063 QEQKDLLANTAE
-1075 DIKTSLSEKMED
+1075 DIKTSLAEKMED

-1120 KALAKNADE
+1120 KALAENKEE
-1129 EKSDEFATNEYEEA
+1129 EKSDEFATNEFEEA
-1143 FEENSKSAQVIEDI
+1143 FEENTKTAQVIADI
-1157 KQDFNKFSDLIN
+1157 KQDFNRFSDLIN
-1169 NLSGENPEIEEVLN
+1169 DLSGENPEIEDVLN

-1191 ITIVKSEPDENNM
+1191 ITIVRPEKNDDDNLT

-1209 RDEDDEELPDEN
+1209 RDENDEEPLEEN
-1221 IETIVGE
+1221 IETIIGE

-1256 QEGKQSTIS
+1256 QDGNKPAIS

-1275 DNLLINLNNKIDV
+1275 DNLLINLNNKIDD

-1344 TSDFSGESNKEI
+1344 TSEISGEPNKEI
-1356 QEMLELISQKID
+1356 QEMLKLISQKID
-1368 ILASSDDYDLIEDV
+1368 ILASSDDYELIEDV
-1382 RDSIEASEEIKET
+1382 RDSIETSEEIKET

-1404 IIATSSNEDEFEDIH
+1404 IIATSNNNEEIEDI
-1419 ESLENIETK
+1419 
-1428 IDEMSSLSGKSE
+1428 
-1440 GVEGLQDTLS
+1440 QD
-1450 SIESKIDVMS
+1450 
-1460 LSDNTEDFEGIHSSL
+1460 SL

-1481 IDVISQTDNTDDFED
+1481 IDIISQTDNTENFDD
-1496 IHSSLENIE
+1496 I
-1505 SKIDV
+1505 
-1510 ISQTDNTNDFED
+1510 Q
-1522 IHSSLE
+1522 
-1528 NIESKIDVISQ
+1528 
-1539 TDNTDDFE
+1539 
-1547 NIHNSLE
+1547 NSLE
-1554 NIESKIDIISQSDD
+1554 NIESKIDIISQSEDNT
-1568 SATLDEIDEL
+1568 TLEEIDNL
-1578 KSQLENLSSKV
+1578 KQQLTNLSEKV
-1589 DVVAQTDYT
+1589 DIVAQTDYS
-1598 NDLDEIKDYIY
+1598 NDLDEIRDYIY

-1619 IKTKPIEENVRKLSA
+1619 TKTKPIEENVRKLSA
-1634 TDAKLTSMLETLN
+1634 SDAKLTSMLETLN
-1647 HKIDEIFTNNNV
+1647 HKIDEIFTNNNA

-1701 VNNLNL
+1701 VNNLNI

-1802 QNNELESQSSELAN
+1802 QNNELENQSSELAN
-1816 ISDNVYRITSTV
+1816 IADNVYRITSTV

-1847 SNLREQTQKILA
+1847 FTLREQTQKILA
-1859 SSDESYNAINNGLED
+1859 SSDESYNAINTGLEG

-1925 SSNSEEIVDVKNT
+1925 SSNSEEIIDVKNT

-1965 RLSYFEKQISKLGNL
+1965 RLSYFEKQISKLGNF
-1980 EEKFEQQE
+1980 EEKFAQQE

-2028 MNIEKL
+2028 INIEKL
-2034 TAYVD
+2034 AAYVD

>member
-18 VNNTNMEG
+18 VNSTNMEG

-39 SLDGSVASTE
+39 SLDGSVTSTE

-62 EDKYSTTIT
+62 EDKYSTTIN
-71 KFTDI
+71 KFSDI

-90 VHNKDM
+90 VRNKDM

-188 MKEQLDNLYKAASD
+188 MKEQLDILYKATSD
-202 IVNYLKSI
+202 IVTVLKAI

-233 QGVLDSIIQKTI
+233 QGVLDSIIEKTI
-245 EITASI
+245 DISSSI
-251 ENLSDKKDIEGL
+251 ENLADKKDIEGL
-263 QAAAVIMNNKLDEAS
+263 QAAAVIMNNKLDETS

-286 NLKTESLLTQAEE
+286 NLKTESLLTQTEE
-299 VKQTLAEVTKNIEEL
+299 VKQTLADVTKNIEKL
-314 PNTTQLEESLAG
+314 PNTTQLEEALAG

-339 ASNLKKEV
+339 SANIKNEV
-347 NDIENKINNLTDELT
+347 NSIEEKVNSLTDELT
-362 TVKNIIEDINE
+362 TIKNIIEDISE
-373 VLASKILTSI
+373 ILTSKILSSI
-383 ESISFENET
+383 EQISFENEA

-398 VSKMVAQLPQKEDID
+398 VSNMVAQLPQKEDIE
-413 RILEEHKAHSQAL
+413 RILEEHHAHNKAL
-426 NSIIEKTD
+426 NSILEKTD
-434 IIQDKLDNLPT
+434 VIQDRLDNLPT
-445 HQDIEILN
+445 HQDMEILN

-468 KEDFEALSSK
+468 KEDFEALSAK
-478 SDEIEDKLDN
+478 SDNLEEKLEN
-488 LNFDNEFEH
+488 LNFDNEFEN

-512 KIKEKTEAISEKLE
+512 KIKEKTEEITEKLE

-561 RTVSDIY
+561 RTVADIY

-594 ELQKSISNIVTA
+594 ELQKTISNVVTA

-616 KDFIQGI
+616 KDFIQRI
-623 LNHTEKLS
+623 LNHTEKLA
-631 SDFDDVKK
+631 SDFGDVKK

-646 KLENL
+646 KLDNI
-651 DVSNIKNAIESATH
+651 DISNIENTIQKNIESASSN
-665 DLKQTIEE
+665 LKQTIEE
-673 KHNDL
+673 KHEDL
-678 SEKVSSIDSKL
+678 SEKVSNIDTKL
-689 VTISEYL
+689 ITISEYL
-696 NNGIKLDDEALKAT
+696 NNGIKLDDAT
-710 IQEIREVLQNKK
+710 LQTTIKEIREILQNKK
-722 SSFDDIEKDTNNVV
+722 SSFDNIEKDTNSVV
-736 DDVHKYISE
+736 EDVHKYVNE
-745 IKNLLESSNKDISK
+745 IKNLLSSSNKDISN

-779 ENNFEKIIDRL
+779 ENHFEKILDRL
-790 SAYENLAGT
+790 SAYENLAGAT
-799 KSLPSSEIIG
+799 SIPSSEIAG
-809 SISELREIK
+809 SISELSEIK
-818 DQILQL
+818 DQIIQL

-832 KSENLT
+832 KAENIT
-838 DKDVSSFISDKLN
+838 DKDISSFISDKLN
-851 ELGNNLN
+851 ELGENLN

-948 LINVLKQNNSQITK
+948 LIGVLKQNNDQITK
-962 QEVSEK
+962 QEVHEK
-968 LTDLHDTIHEDLTNN
+968 LTDLHDSIHEDLTNN
-983 PKLSRASYEN
+983 PKITRTSYEN
-993 LENTYDRISDRLTVT
+993 FENTYDKISERLTTT

-1013 DFILGDVDSVII
+1013 DFILGDVDSIII

-1035 EQLNRIAPPDAGHM
+1035 DQLNRIAPPDAAHM
-1049 AEFHKFIDEINDFK
+1049 AEFHKFIDEINVFK
-1063 QEQKDLLTNTAE
+1063 QEQKDLLANTAE

-1120 KALAKNADE
+1120 KALAENKEE
-1129 EKSDEFATNEYEEA
+1129 EKSDEFATNEFEEA
-1143 FEENSKSAQVIEDI
+1143 FEENTKTAQVIADI

-1169 NLSGENPEIEEVLN
+1169 DLSGENPEIEDVLN

-1191 ITIVKSEPDENNM
+1191 ITIVRPEKNDDENLT

-1209 RDEDDEELPDEN
+1209 RDENDEEPLEEN
-1221 IETIVGE
+1221 IETIIGE

-1256 QEGKQSTIS
+1256 QDGSKPAIS

-1275 DNLLINLNNKIDV
+1275 DNLLINLNNKIDD

-1344 TSDFSGESNKEI
+1344 TSEISGEPNKEI
-1356 QEMLELISQKID
+1356 QEMLKLISQKID
-1368 ILASSDDYDLIEDV
+1368 ILASSDDYELIEDV
-1382 RDSIEASEEIKET
+1382 RDSIETSEEIKET

-1404 IIATSSNEDEFEDIH
+1404 IIATSNNNEGFEDIQD
-1419 ESLENIETK
+1419 SLENIETK
-1428 IDEMSSLSGKSE
+1428 ID
-1440 GVEGLQDTLS
+1440 
-1450 SIESKIDVMS
+1450 I
-1460 LSDNTEDFEGIHSSL
+1460 
-1475 ENIESK
+1475 
-1481 IDVISQTDNTDDFED
+1481 ISQTDNTENFDD
-1496 IHSSLENIE
+1496 I
-1505 SKIDV
+1505 
-1510 ISQTDNTNDFED
+1510 Q
-1522 IHSSLE
+1522 
-1528 NIESKIDVISQ
+1528 
-1539 TDNTDDFE
+1539 
-1547 NIHNSLE
+1547 NSLE
-1554 NIESKIDIISQSDD
+1554 NIESKIDIISQSED
-1568 SATLDEIDEL
+1568 STTLEEIDNL
-1578 KSQLENLSSKV
+1578 KQQLTNLSEKV
-1589 DVVAQTDYT
+1589 DIVAQTDYS
-1598 NDLDEIKDYIY
+1598 NDLGEIRDYIY

-1619 IKTKPIEENVRKLSA
+1619 TKTKPIEENVRKLSA
-1634 TDAKLTSMLETLN
+1634 SDAKLTSMLETLN
-1647 HKIDEIFTNNNV
+1647 HKIDEIFTNNNA
-1659 NSQKEFEDIKHLI
+1659 NSQKEFDDIKHLI

-1701 VNNLNL
+1701 VNNLNI

-1802 QNNELESQSSELAN
+1802 QNNELENQSSELAN
-1816 ISDNVYRITSTV
+1816 IADNVYRITSTV

-1847 SNLREQTQKILA
+1847 FTLREQTQKILA
-1859 SSDESYNAINNGLED
+1859 SSDESYNAINTGLEG

-1925 SSNSEEIVDVKNT
+1925 SSNSEEIIDVKNT

-2006 DIDDSKVSK
+2006 DIDDSKVNK

-2028 MNIEKL
+2028 INIEKL

>member
-18 VNNTNMEG
+18 VNSTNMEG
-26 FDRLLANISSKLD
+26 FDRLLANISNRLD
-39 SLDGSVASTE
+39 SLDGNNASAE

-56 ELTKNV
+56 ELTKKV
-62 EDKYSTTIT
+62 EEKYSTTIT
-71 KFTDI
+71 KFSDI

-90 VHNKDM
+90 VRNKDM

-188 MKEQLDNLYKAASD
+188 IKEQLDILYKATSD
-202 IVNYLKSI
+202 IVNVLKAI

-233 QGVLDSIIQKTI
+233 QGVLDSIIEKTI
-245 EITASI
+245 DISSSI
-251 ENLSDKKDIEGL
+251 GNLADKKDIEGL
-263 QAAAVIMNNKLDEAS
+263 QAAAVIMNNKLDETS

-286 NLKTESLLTQAEE
+286 NLKTESLLTQTED
-299 VKQTLAEVTKNIEEL
+299 VKQALAEVTKNIENL
-314 PNTTQLEESLAG
+314 PDTTQLEEALAG

-332 KLQEDIE
+332 KLQEDIKS
-339 ASNLKKEV
+339 ANIKNEV
-347 NDIENKINNLTDELT
+347 NSIEEKVNSLTDELT
-362 TVKNIIEDINE
+362 TVKNIIEDISE
-373 VLASKILTSI
+373 ILTSKILSSI
-383 ESISFENET
+383 EQISFENEA

-398 VSKMVAQLPQKEDID
+398 VSNMVAQLPQKEDIE
-413 RILEEHKAHSQAL
+413 RILEEHHAHNKAL
-426 NSIIEKTD
+426 NSILEKTD
-434 IIQDKLDNLPT
+434 VIQDKLDNLPT
-445 HQDIEILN
+445 HQDMEILN

-468 KEDFEALSSK
+468 KEDFEALSTK
-478 SDEIEDKLDN
+478 SDNLEEKLEN
-488 LNFDNEFEH
+488 LNFDNEFEN

-512 KIKEKTEAISEKLE
+512 KIKEKTEEITEKLE

-561 RTVSDIY
+561 RTVADIY

-594 ELQKSISNIVTA
+594 ELQKTISNVVTA

-616 KDFIQGI
+616 KDFIQRI
-623 LNHTEKLS
+623 LNHTEKLA
-631 SDFDDVKK
+631 SDFGDVKK

-646 KLENL
+646 KLDNI
-651 DVSNIKNAIESATH
+651 DISNIENTIQKNIESASTN
-665 DLKQTIEE
+665 LKQTIEK
-673 KHNDL
+673 KHEDL
-678 SEKVSSIDSKL
+678 SEKVSNIDTKL
-689 VTISEYL
+689 ITISEYL
-696 NNGIKLDDEALKAT
+696 NNGIKLDDTTLKTT
-710 IQEIREVLQNKK
+710 IKEIREILQNKK
-722 SSFDDIEKDTNNVV
+722 SSFDNIEKDTNSVV
-736 DDVHKYISE
+736 EDVHKYVNE
-745 IKNLLESSNKDISK
+745 IKNLLGSSNKDISN

-779 ENNFEKIIDRL
+779 ENHFEKILDRL
-790 SAYENLAGT
+790 SAYENLAGAT
-799 KSLPSSEIIG
+799 SLPSSEIAG
-809 SISELREIK
+809 SISELGEIK
-818 DQILQL
+818 DQIIQL

-832 KSENLT
+832 KVENIT
-838 DKDVSSFISDKLN
+838 DKDISSFISDKLN
-851 ELGNNLN
+851 ELGENLN

-948 LINVLKQNNSQITK
+948 LIRVLKQNNDQITK
-962 QEVSEK
+962 QEVHEK
-968 LTDLHDTIHEDLTNN
+968 LTDLHDSIHEDLTNN
-983 PKLSRASYEN
+983 PKITRTSYEN
-993 LENTYDRISDRLTVT
+993 FENTYDKISERLTTT

-1013 DFILGDVDSVII
+1013 DFILGDVDSIII

-1035 EQLNRIAPPDAGHM
+1035 DQLNRIAPPDAAHM
-1049 AEFHKFIDEINDFK
+1049 AEFHKFIDEINVFK
-1063 QEQKDLLTNTAE
+1063 QEQKDLLANTAE
-1075 DIKTSLSEKMED
+1075 DIKTSLAEKMED

-1120 KALAKNADE
+1120 KALAENKEE
-1129 EKSDEFATNEYEEA
+1129 EKSDEFATNEFEEA
-1143 FEENSKSAQVIEDI
+1143 FEENTKTAQVIADI
-1157 KQDFNKFSDLIN
+1157 KQDFNRFSDLIN
-1169 NLSGENPEIEEVLN
+1169 DLSGENPEIEDVLN

-1191 ITIVKSEPDENNM
+1191 ITIVRPEKNDDENLT

-1209 RDEDDEELPDEN
+1209 RDENDEEPLEEN
-1221 IETIVGE
+1221 IETIIGE

-1256 QEGKQSTIS
+1256 QDGNKPAIS

-1275 DNLLINLNNKIDV
+1275 DNLLINLNNKIDD

-1344 TSDFSGESNKEI
+1344 TSEISGEPNKEI
-1356 QEMLELISQKID
+1356 QEMLKLISQKID
-1368 ILASSDDYDLIEDV
+1368 ILASSDDYELIEDV
-1382 RDSIEASEEIKET
+1382 RDSIETSEEIKET

-1404 IIATSSNEDEFEDIH
+1404 IIATSNNNEEIEDI
-1419 ESLENIETK
+1419 
-1428 IDEMSSLSGKSE
+1428 
-1440 GVEGLQDTLS
+1440 QD
-1450 SIESKIDVMS
+1450 
-1460 LSDNTEDFEGIHSSL
+1460 SL

-1481 IDVISQTDNTDDFED
+1481 IDIISQTDNTENFDD
-1496 IHSSLENIE
+1496 I
-1505 SKIDV
+1505 
-1510 ISQTDNTNDFED
+1510 Q
-1522 IHSSLE
+1522 
-1528 NIESKIDVISQ
+1528 
-1539 TDNTDDFE
+1539 
-1547 NIHNSLE
+1547 NSLE
-1554 NIESKIDIISQSDD
+1554 NIESKIDIISQSED
-1568 SATLDEIDEL
+1568 STTLEEIDNL
-1578 KSQLENLSSKV
+1578 KHQLTNLSEKV
-1589 DVVAQTDYT
+1589 DIVAQTDYS
-1598 NDLDEIKDYIY
+1598 NDLDEIRDYIY

-1619 IKTKPIEENVRKLSA
+1619 TKTKPIEENVRKLSA
-1634 TDAKLTSMLETLN
+1634 SDAKLTSMLETLN
-1647 HKIDEIFTNNNV
+1647 HKIDEIFTNNNA

-1701 VNNLNL
+1701 VNNLNI

-1802 QNNELESQSSELAN
+1802 QNNELENQSSELAN
-1816 ISDNVYRITSTV
+1816 IADNVYRITSTV

-1847 SNLREQTQKILA
+1847 FTLREQTQKILA
-1859 SSDESYNAINNGLED
+1859 SSDESYNAINTGLEG

-1891 QMLEKSSVSDK
+1891 EMLEKSSVSDK

-1914 IDSASESMDKI
+1914 IDSASESIDKI
-1925 SSNSEEIVDVKNT
+1925 SSNAEEIVDVKNT

-1988 ERIDRLEMTI
+1988 ERIDRLEMTV

-2006 DIDDSKVSK
+2006 DIDDSKVNK

-2028 MNIEKL
+2028 INIEKL